1 MIFWMKWDIE
11 SRITKGFKK
20 EAKPL
25 LKKYPSLGQDLRI
38 LQNELIENPQ
48 KGTSLGN
55 NTFKIRLKISSKKKG
70 KSGGA
75 RVITFTET
83 ELIGQLEEINEGK
96 VIINLI
102 SIYDKS
108 ETSSLKD
115 SEIRDL
121 IRNIEY

>member
-1 MIFWMKWDIE
+1 MKWDIE
-11 SRITKGFKK
+11 LRITKGFKK

-25 LKKYPSLGQDLRI
+25 LKKYPSLGKDLRI
-38 LQNELIENPQ
+38 LENELIENPQ

-75 RVITFTET
+75 RVITFIET
-83 ELIGQLEEINEGK
+83 ELIGQLEESDEGK
-96 VIINLI
+96 VIINLV

-115 SEIRDL
+115 SEIKDL
-121 IRNIEY
+121 IKNIEY